1 MAWSDIL
8 NHLEQVEMLRRSVA
22 RGRLGHTWLFVGPAG
37 VGKKR
42 FAIEL
47 AKCLLCERHSETEL
61 SACGECAACKQV
73 LVGTHPDLIVV
84 ACPEGKSELPIELFL
99 GPPERRGKAGLCYE
113 LSLKPMAGRRKVAII
128 DDADKFND
136 EGANA
141 LLKTLEEPPPHSL
154 LVLIATTPDVL
165 LPTIRSRCQ
174 VLRFSPLNDDDV
186 KQLLLQQGLT
196 ESEQDAAEVAK
207 LSGGSL
213 ETAAQLLDP
222 QLRTQRGALYD
233 LLATEPLSSTQLA
246 SKMLAGLEEAGSE
259 TSSQRQYAGW
269 TIRFCAEFYRHAL
282 LRIASSTSDSSGA
295 DIPQVNRY
303 ASRFPREAPEPLE
316 RVADLLDRC
325 LVAETQLDG
334 KVAVP
339 LCLEALCDD
348 LSKLSRSAT
357 S

>member
-1 MAWSDIL
+1 MPWTDIL
-8 NHLEQVEMLRRSVA
+8 HHREQVEMLRRSLS

-42 FAIEL
+42 FAVEL
-47 AKCLLCERHSETEL
+47 ARCLLCERHDETDL
-61 SACGECAACKQV
+61 TACGECAGCKQV
-73 LVGTHPDLIVV
+73 AAGTHPDLIVITF
-84 ACPEGKSELPIELFL
+84 PEGKSELPIELFL

-128 DDADKFND
+128 DEADKFND

-174 VLRFSPLNDDDV
+174 VLRFSPLGEDEV
-186 KQLLLQQGLT
+186 KQLLLQEGLT

-207 LSGGSL
+207 LGGGSL

-222 QLRTQRGALYD
+222 QLRAQRGALYD
-233 LLATEPLSSTQLA
+233 LLAADTLSSTHLA
-246 SKMLAGLEEAGSE
+246 AKMLAGLDEAGSE

-269 TIRFCAEFYRHAL
+269 TIRFCAEFYRQAL
-282 LRIASSTSDSSGA
+282 LQLATSESENSDEN
-295 DIPQVNRY
+295 IPQVNRFTL
-303 ASRFPREAPEPLE
+303 RFPREAPEPLE
-316 RVADLLDRC
+316 RLAELLHRC
-325 LVAETQLDG
+325 LVAETQLDS

-348 LSKLSRSAT
+348 LGRISRTAIP
-357 S
+357 